1 MLLQIWTASADPIPL
16 QNSLDRLDIPGGTLH
31 NSFPAAT
38 PQMTDTEIR
47 CGKVHPKTQ
56 TLNQSNPRFPM
67 ASVKQASSLQI
78 HTKQKK
84 EFSVSW
90 DKLFPLF
97 PFLVLL
103 FVPIF
108 MPSLAQAADMP
119 TLDLSLSG
127 GEVTPEKISLT
138 LEILFLLTVLSLA
151 PAIMMTVTSF
161 TRIIIVFHFLRQ
173 AMGIQQIP
181 PTQILASLAIFMTVV
196 IMFPVGKEINEQAL
210 QPYLNERIGFEVA
223 IERAQVPLRV
233 FMFKHTREKDLSIFY
248 SIAKME
254 QPRNKEEVPTL
265 ILAAAYVISELK
277 TGFTI
282 GFLIYI
288 PFLILDMVIS
298 SILLAMGM
306 MMLPPMMISMPFK
319 LLLFVMV
326 DGWNLLVG
334 SLVNSFLG

>member
-1 MLLQIWTASADPIPL
+1 MIARIRTANDPCQL
-16 QNSLDRLDIPGGTLH
+16 QNSLDRPEMPGCSSPLFWSAPELEKTDSNRRGTLKRMLPSAIKVRAMTPRKTEH
-31 NSFPAAT
+31 AEGASGRPEYERERGRVSFS
-38 PQMTDTEIR
+38 R
-47 CGKVHPKTQ
+47 
-56 TLNQSNPRFPM
+56 
-67 ASVKQASSLQI
+67 QA
-78 HTKQKK
+78 
-84 EFSVSW
+84 
-90 DKLFPLF
+90 LFPLLS
-97 PFLVLL
+97 FLCMLL
-103 FVPIF
+103 APAMALAAENIA
-108 MPSLAQAADMP
+108 MPSLQ
-119 TLDLSLSG
+119 LSLSG
-127 GEVTPEKISLT
+127 GEASPEKVSLT

-151 PAIMMTVTSF
+151 PAIMLTVTSF

-196 IMFPVGKEINEQAL
+196 IMFPVGKQINDEAL
-210 QPYLNERIGFEVA
+210 QPYLDERIGFTVA
-223 IERAQVPLRV
+223 LERAQAPLRT
-233 FMFKHTREKDLSIFY
+233 FMFKHTREKDLSVFY

-254 QPRNKEEVPTL
+254 APRTKEDVPTL
-265 ILAAAYVISELK
+265 MLAAAYVISELK

-306 MMLPPMMISMPFK
+306 MMLPPMMVSMPFK